1 MNIIR
6 VLRKIFYRFQIL
18 YLNIFK
24 GLVLFLEEDHYV
36 AEDFLSILSLMKHE
50 RDLHYPN
57 CDILCLGTYLK
68 QTNYKD
74 DHKKVRTKGFFI
86 GFEYG
91 NEMASCVAGLGNECT
106 FVTCVVFSCILFD
119 FFLHRKNE
127 LLQYTKNTFF
137 KDVNLD

>member
-1 MNIIR
+1 M
-6 VLRKIFYRFQIL
+6 
-18 YLNIFK
+18 
-24 GLVLFLEEDHYV
+24 VLFLEEDHYV

-74 DHKKVRTKGFFI
+74 DHKKVRTEGFFI

-106 FVTCVVFSCILFD
+106 FVTCAVFSCISFE
-119 FFLHRKNE
+119 FFLHKKIE
-127 LLQYTKNTFF
+127 HCSEVTFF
-137 KDVNLD
+137 TDVNLDCKYTNGMLFMVVVEIS